1 MGVAGILIAGVR
13 SRIWRCNGNAVHD
26 GTHGGWR
33 ARQPGGTEK
42 SKGCT
47 GAAKP
52 RCSPDTDRNQA
63 IGLADVGP
71 GIPGLDGWAGSAK
84 FKDSSADVSFTD
96 LVQKRPIRRT
106 LETAYGM
113 GEMVFLASES
123 DTHSGLSKKHS
134 PRRMC

>member
-1 MGVAGILIAGVR
+1 MTVLMEGGELG
-13 SRIWRCNGNAVHD
+13 SPAV
-26 GTHGGWR
+26 
-33 ARQPGGTEK
+33 PKK

-47 GAAKP
+47 GAAYP
-52 RCSPDTDRNQA
+52 RCSSDTDRNQA

-96 LVQKRPIRRT
+96 LLQKRPIRRT
-106 LETAYGM
+106 LETAYGA

-123 DTHSGLSKKHS
+123 GTHSGLSKKHG
-134 PRRMC
+134 R